1 MKNVSISWKPR
12 ATGSF
17 WRPAIGLLHN
27 LMYEAEP
34 WGITYQKAE
43 DTGVVHQFECAQK
56 VFAELRKR
64 GLRVLVGGD
73 YGFPWTPHGTNA
85 RDLEHFV
92 RFFGYSDSEALVAA
106 TRTGAAAMM
115 LGGQTGEITKGF
127 LADLLVVAGAPQD
140 DVRLLQRPRQHQTG
154 DERRQDLQE
163 SFRNPALTGDV
174 SMFQHAALSLEDAKR
189 VAAAA
194 RAEAEKNGWAIVI
207 AVVDDGGH
215 LMYLERMDG
224 TQKASSR
231 IAEAKG
237 RTAILFKRPTK
248 AIEDN
253 VLEGRTVMMGLPGA
267 VPLDGGV
274 PLMKDGQFVGGI
286 GVSGVQ
292 SFQDGIV
299 ARAGAA
305 AL

>member
-1 MKNVSISWKPR
+1 
-12 ATGSF
+12 
-17 WRPAIGLLHN
+17 
-27 LMYEAEP
+27 
-34 WGITYQKAE
+34 
-43 DTGVVHQFECAQK
+43 
-56 VFAELRKR
+56 
-64 GLRVLVGGD
+64 
-73 YGFPWTPHGTNA
+73 
-85 RDLEHFV
+85 
-92 RFFGYSDSEALVAA
+92 
-106 TRTGAAAMM
+106 
-115 LGGQTGEITKGF
+115 
-127 LADLLVVAGAPQD
+127 
-140 DVRLLQRPRQHQTG
+140 
-154 DERRQDLQE
+154 
-163 SFRNPALTGDV
+163 
-174 SMFQHAALSLEDAKR
+174 MFQHAALSLEDAKR

-224 TQKASSR
+224 AQKASSR

-267 VPLDGGV
+267 VPLEGGV
-274 PLMKDGQFVGGI
+274 PLMKDGQFLGGI

-292 SFQDGIV
+292 SFQDGVV

>member
-1 MKNVSISWKPR
+1 
-12 ATGSF
+12 
-17 WRPAIGLLHN
+17 
-27 LMYEAEP
+27 
-34 WGITYQKAE
+34 
-43 DTGVVHQFECAQK
+43 
-56 VFAELRKR
+56 
-64 GLRVLVGGD
+64 
-73 YGFPWTPHGTNA
+73 
-85 RDLEHFV
+85 
-92 RFFGYSDSEALVAA
+92 
-106 TRTGAAAMM
+106 
-115 LGGQTGEITKGF
+115 
-127 LADLLVVAGAPQD
+127 
-140 DVRLLQRPRQHQTG
+140 
-154 DERRQDLQE
+154 
-163 SFRNPALTGDV
+163 
-174 SMFQHAALSLEDAKR
+174 MFQHAALSLEDAKR

-267 VPLDGGV
+267 VPLEGGV
-274 PLMKDGQFVGGI
+274 PLVKDGQFIGGI

-292 SFQDGIV
+292 PFQDGVV

>member
-1 MKNVSISWKPR
+1 
-12 ATGSF
+12 
-17 WRPAIGLLHN
+17 
-27 LMYEAEP
+27 
-34 WGITYQKAE
+34 
-43 DTGVVHQFECAQK
+43 
-56 VFAELRKR
+56 
-64 GLRVLVGGD
+64 
-73 YGFPWTPHGTNA
+73 
-85 RDLEHFV
+85 
-92 RFFGYSDSEALVAA
+92 
-106 TRTGAAAMM
+106 
-115 LGGQTGEITKGF
+115 
-127 LADLLVVAGAPQD
+127 
-140 DVRLLQRPRQHQTG
+140 
-154 DERRQDLQE
+154 
-163 SFRNPALTGDV
+163 
-174 SMFQHAALSLEDAKR
+174 MFQHPALSLEDAKR

-267 VPLDGGV
+267 VPLEGGV
-274 PLMKDGQFVGGI
+274 PLLKDGQFVGGI

-292 SFQDGIV
+292 SFQDGVV

>member
-1 MKNVSISWKPR
+1 
-12 ATGSF
+12 
-17 WRPAIGLLHN
+17 
-27 LMYEAEP
+27 
-34 WGITYQKAE
+34 
-43 DTGVVHQFECAQK
+43 
-56 VFAELRKR
+56 
-64 GLRVLVGGD
+64 
-73 YGFPWTPHGTNA
+73 
-85 RDLEHFV
+85 
-92 RFFGYSDSEALVAA
+92 
-106 TRTGAAAMM
+106 
-115 LGGQTGEITKGF
+115 
-127 LADLLVVAGAPQD
+127 
-140 DVRLLQRPRQHQTG
+140 
-154 DERRQDLQE
+154 
-163 SFRNPALTGDV
+163 
-174 SMFQHAALSLEDAKR
+174 MFQHAALSLEDAKR

-267 VPLDGGV
+267 VPLEGGV
-274 PLMKDGQFVGGI
+274 PLVKDGQFLGGI

>member
-1 MKNVSISWKPR
+1 
-12 ATGSF
+12 
-17 WRPAIGLLHN
+17 
-27 LMYEAEP
+27 
-34 WGITYQKAE
+34 
-43 DTGVVHQFECAQK
+43 
-56 VFAELRKR
+56 
-64 GLRVLVGGD
+64 
-73 YGFPWTPHGTNA
+73 
-85 RDLEHFV
+85 
-92 RFFGYSDSEALVAA
+92 
-106 TRTGAAAMM
+106 
-115 LGGQTGEITKGF
+115 
-127 LADLLVVAGAPQD
+127 
-140 DVRLLQRPRQHQTG
+140 
-154 DERRQDLQE
+154 
-163 SFRNPALTGDV
+163 
-174 SMFQHAALSLEDAKR
+174 MFQHPALSLEDAKR

-267 VPLDGGV
+267 VPLEGGV
-274 PLMKDGQFVGGI
+274 PLLKDGQFVGGV

>member
-1 MKNVSISWKPR
+1 
-12 ATGSF
+12 
-17 WRPAIGLLHN
+17 
-27 LMYEAEP
+27 
-34 WGITYQKAE
+34 
-43 DTGVVHQFECAQK
+43 
-56 VFAELRKR
+56 
-64 GLRVLVGGD
+64 
-73 YGFPWTPHGTNA
+73 
-85 RDLEHFV
+85 
-92 RFFGYSDSEALVAA
+92 
-106 TRTGAAAMM
+106 
-115 LGGQTGEITKGF
+115 
-127 LADLLVVAGAPQD
+127 
-140 DVRLLQRPRQHQTG
+140 
-154 DERRQDLQE
+154 
-163 SFRNPALTGDV
+163 
-174 SMFQHAALSLEDAKR
+174 MFQHAALSLEDAKR

-224 TQKASSR
+224 AQKASSR
-231 IAEAKG
+231 IAEEKG

-267 VPLDGGV
+267 VPLEGGV
-274 PLMKDGQFVGGI
+274 PLVKDGQFLGGI

>member
-1 MKNVSISWKPR
+1 
-12 ATGSF
+12 
-17 WRPAIGLLHN
+17 
-27 LMYEAEP
+27 
-34 WGITYQKAE
+34 
-43 DTGVVHQFECAQK
+43 
-56 VFAELRKR
+56 
-64 GLRVLVGGD
+64 
-73 YGFPWTPHGTNA
+73 
-85 RDLEHFV
+85 
-92 RFFGYSDSEALVAA
+92 
-106 TRTGAAAMM
+106 
-115 LGGQTGEITKGF
+115 
-127 LADLLVVAGAPQD
+127 
-140 DVRLLQRPRQHQTG
+140 
-154 DERRQDLQE
+154 
-163 SFRNPALTGDV
+163 
-174 SMFQHAALSLEDAKR
+174 MFQHAALSLEDAKR

-248 AIEDN
+248 AIEDT

-267 VPLDGGV
+267 VPLEGGV
-274 PLMKDGQFVGGI
+274 PLVKDGQFVGGI

>member
-1 MKNVSISWKPR
+1 
-12 ATGSF
+12 
-17 WRPAIGLLHN
+17 
-27 LMYEAEP
+27 
-34 WGITYQKAE
+34 
-43 DTGVVHQFECAQK
+43 
-56 VFAELRKR
+56 
-64 GLRVLVGGD
+64 
-73 YGFPWTPHGTNA
+73 
-85 RDLEHFV
+85 
-92 RFFGYSDSEALVAA
+92 
-106 TRTGAAAMM
+106 
-115 LGGQTGEITKGF
+115 
-127 LADLLVVAGAPQD
+127 
-140 DVRLLQRPRQHQTG
+140 
-154 DERRQDLQE
+154 
-163 SFRNPALTGDV
+163 
-174 SMFQHAALSLEDAKR
+174 MFQHAALSLEDAKR

-194 RAEAEKNGWAIVI
+194 RSEAEKNGWAIVI

-267 VPLDGGV
+267 VPLEGGV
-274 PLMKDGQFVGGI
+274 PLMKDGQFLGGI

>member
-1 MKNVSISWKPR
+1 
-12 ATGSF
+12 
-17 WRPAIGLLHN
+17 
-27 LMYEAEP
+27 
-34 WGITYQKAE
+34 
-43 DTGVVHQFECAQK
+43 
-56 VFAELRKR
+56 
-64 GLRVLVGGD
+64 
-73 YGFPWTPHGTNA
+73 
-85 RDLEHFV
+85 
-92 RFFGYSDSEALVAA
+92 
-106 TRTGAAAMM
+106 
-115 LGGQTGEITKGF
+115 
-127 LADLLVVAGAPQD
+127 
-140 DVRLLQRPRQHQTG
+140 
-154 DERRQDLQE
+154 
-163 SFRNPALTGDV
+163 
-174 SMFQHAALSLEDAKR
+174 MFQHAALSLEDAKR

>member
-1 MKNVSISWKPR
+1 
-12 ATGSF
+12 
-17 WRPAIGLLHN
+17 
-27 LMYEAEP
+27 
-34 WGITYQKAE
+34 
-43 DTGVVHQFECAQK
+43 
-56 VFAELRKR
+56 
-64 GLRVLVGGD
+64 
-73 YGFPWTPHGTNA
+73 
-85 RDLEHFV
+85 
-92 RFFGYSDSEALVAA
+92 
-106 TRTGAAAMM
+106 
-115 LGGQTGEITKGF
+115 
-127 LADLLVVAGAPQD
+127 
-140 DVRLLQRPRQHQTG
+140 
-154 DERRQDLQE
+154 
-163 SFRNPALTGDV
+163 
-174 SMFQHAALSLEDAKR
+174 MFQHAVLSLEDAKR

-194 RAEAEKNGWAIVI
+194 RTEAEKNGWAVVI
-207 AVVDDGGH
+207 AVLDDGGH

-267 VPLDGGV
+267 VPLEGGV
-274 PLMKDGQFVGGI
+274 PLVKDGQFLGGI

>member
-1 MKNVSISWKPR
+1 
-12 ATGSF
+12 
-17 WRPAIGLLHN
+17 
-27 LMYEAEP
+27 
-34 WGITYQKAE
+34 
-43 DTGVVHQFECAQK
+43 
-56 VFAELRKR
+56 
-64 GLRVLVGGD
+64 
-73 YGFPWTPHGTNA
+73 
-85 RDLEHFV
+85 
-92 RFFGYSDSEALVAA
+92 
-106 TRTGAAAMM
+106 M
-115 LGGQTGEITKGF
+115 L
-127 LADLLVVAGAPQD
+127 
-140 DVRLLQRPRQHQTG
+140 QH
-154 DERRQDLQE
+154 
-163 SFRNPALTGDV
+163 SV
-174 SMFQHAALSLEDAKR
+174 LSLEDAKR

-224 TQKASSR
+224 AQKASSR
-231 IAEAKG
+231 IAEEKG

-267 VPLDGGV
+267 VPLEGGV
-274 PLMKDGQFVGGI
+274 PLVKDGQFLGGI

-292 SFQDGIV
+292 SFQDGVV